1 MRVFKPFGWDS
12 WRLIVLSLILTGVVY
27 WVLEFDAP
35 EGKKQKIKYGK
46 GR

>member
-1 MRVFKPFGWDS
+1 MWALKPPRRPAKKRINQETPERTPPEPDA
-12 WRLIVLSLILTGVVY
+12 
-27 WVLEFDAP
+27 AP